1 MALLATITNI
11 NPSQGAV
18 TAATSI
24 RIASMSIA
32 AYEYAANCISLSIII
47 THVLPAISLP
57 FHWNIGYTSL
67 LINLGKKGDANS
79 LRQAFNRR
87 TFDSLG
93 LILFILIRHVSRNC
107 RLRTCSQV
115 L

>member
-1 MALLATITNI
+1 MGLLATITNI
-11 NPSQGAV
+11 NPSQGAIR
-18 TAATSI
+18 TATSI

-32 AYEYAANCISLSIII
+32 AYEYAANYISLSIII

-57 FHWNIGYTSL
+57 SHWSIGYTSL

-79 LRQAFNRR
+79 PRQAFNQR
-87 TFDSLG
+87 TSDSLG
-93 LILFILIRHVSRNC
+93 LILFILIRHVSRHR